1 MEDLLLFTFL
11 TFLLVAS
18 ISVCFIKD
26 LLHAVIVF
34 GVYSLTMA
42 IIWQQLGA
50 PDLAIT
56 EAAAGIGVSVIM
68 FAVVT
73 KLRRKSQ

>member
-1 MEDLLLFTFL
+1 VDNLLLFIFL

-18 ISVCFIKD
+18 VSVCLIKK

-34 GVYSLTMA
+34 GVYSLVMS
-42 IIWQQLGA
+42 IVWQQLGS

-56 EAAAGIGVSVIM
+56 EAAAGIGMSVIL

-73 KLRRKSQ
+73 KLERVSK

>member
-1 MEDLLLFTFL
+1 MDNLFLFVFL

-18 ISVCFIKD
+18 ISVCFIKK
-26 LLHAVIVF
+26 LLHAVIIF
-34 GVYSLTMA
+34 GVYSLVMS
-42 IIWQQLGA
+42 IVWQQLGS

-56 EAAAGIGVSVIM
+56 EAVAGIGVSVIM

-73 KLRRKSQ
+73 KLGRQEK

>member
-1 MEDLLLFTFL
+1 MENVLLFIFL

-18 ISVCFIKD
+18 ISVCFIKK

-34 GVYSLTMA
+34 GVYSLIMS
-42 IIWQQLGA
+42 IVWQQLGS

-56 EAAAGIGVSVIM
+56 EAAAGIGVGVIM
-68 FAVVT
+68 FAVAT
-73 KLRRKSQ
+73 KLGRESK